1 MKADLME
8 AQQPL
13 TDGTS
18 AAVRTRSGACEIDV
32 TLTAA
37 AVSGVRDLVSACL
50 RLWGLT
56 ELDWRVT
63 LTASELLTNAFQHAR
78 KEDESSVPVKVVLT
92 RTPDGV
98 FLCVSDPHPWL
109 PAPVSAGDN
118 DEGGRG
124 LMLIKT
130 LSDRYGCS
138 STAHGKDV
146 WVTILHSA

>member
-1 MKADLME
+1 MRADLME
-8 AQQPL
+8 TQRPVSEE
-13 TDGTS
+13 TS
-18 AAVRTRSGACEIDV
+18 AVVRTRSGACEIAIA
-32 TLTAA
+32 LTAA
-37 AVSGVRDLVSACL
+37 AVSDVRDLVSACL
-50 RLWGLT
+50 RLWGLS

-78 KEDESSVPVKVVLT
+78 KEDESSVQVKVVLT

-109 PAPVSAGDN
+109 PAPVSAGDS

-124 LMLIKT
+124 LVLVRK

-146 WVTILHSA
+146 WATILHSA

>member
-1 MKADLME
+1 ME

-37 AVSGVRDLVSACL
+37 AVSGMRGLVSACL

-98 FLCVSDPHPWL
+98 FLCVSDPHPWP
-109 PAPVSAGDN
+109 PAPVPAGDD

-138 STAHGKDV
+138 PTAHGKDV

>member
-1 MKADLME
+1 ME

-37 AVSGVRDLVSACL
+37 AVSGMRGLVSACL

-92 RTPDGV
+92 RTPDGI
-98 FLCVSDPHPWL
+98 FLCVSDPRPWL
-109 PAPVSAGDN
+109 PAPVPAGDD

-138 STAHGKDV
+138 PTAHGKDV

>member
-1 MKADLME
+1 MKANLME
-8 AQQPL
+8 AQQPV

-18 AAVRTRSGACEIDV
+18 AAVQTRSGACEIDV
-32 TLTAA
+32 ALTAA
-37 AVSGVRDLVSACL
+37 AIPGVRDLVSACL
-50 RLWGLT
+50 RLWGMT

-78 KEDESSVPVKVVLT
+78 KADESSVPVKVVLT

-98 FLCVSDPHPWL
+98 FLCVSDPRPWL
-109 PAPVSAGDN
+109 PAVVSAGDN
-118 DEGGRG
+118 DESGRG

>member
-1 MKADLME
+1 MRDLPVLDLAAHLRHLE
-8 AQQPL
+8 PVQLAQGL
-13 TDGTS
+13 
-18 AAVRTRSGACEIDV
+18 RGARV
-32 TLTAA
+32 
-37 AVSGVRDLVSACL
+37 LVSACL

-63 LTASELLTNAFQHAR
+63 LTASEMLTNAFQHAR

-98 FLCVSDPHPWL
+98 FLCVSDPRPLL
-109 PAPVSAGDN
+109 PAAVSAGAN

>member
-8 AQQPL
+8 AQQPV

-32 TLTAA
+32 ALTAP
-37 AVSGVRDLVSACL
+37 AVSGVRVLVSACL

-63 LTASELLTNAFQHAR
+63 LTASEMLTNAFQHAR

-98 FLCVSDPHPWL
+98 FLCVSDPRPLL
-109 PAPVSAGDN
+109 PAAVSAGAN

>member
-1 MKADLME
+1 ME
-8 AQQPL
+8 AQQPV

-32 TLTAA
+32 ALTAA

-50 RLWGLT
+50 RLWSLT
-56 ELDWRVT
+56 ELNWRVT

-92 RTPDGV
+92 RTPDGI
-98 FLCVSDPHPWL
+98 FLCVSDPRPWL
-109 PAPVSAGDN
+109 PAPVPAGDN
-118 DEGGRG
+118 DEGRRG

-138 STAHGKDV
+138 PTAQGKDV

>member
-8 AQQPL
+8 AQQPV
-13 TDGTS
+13 TEGTI

-32 TLTAA
+32 ALTAA

-63 LTASELLTNAFQHAR
+63 LTASELLSNAFQHAR
-78 KEDESSVPVKVVLT
+78 KEDESSVPVKVILT

-109 PAPVSAGDN
+109 PVPISAGDN

-124 LMLIKT
+124 LMLIKK

-146 WVTILHSA
+146 WATILHSA

>member
-8 AQQPL
+8 AQQPI
-13 TDGTS
+13 TEGTS
-18 AAVRTRSGACEIDV
+18 STVRTRSGACEIDIA
-32 TLTAA
+32 LTAA
-37 AVSGVRDLVSACL
+37 AVSGVRDLVRACL

-63 LTASELLTNAFQHAR
+63 LTVSELLTNAFQHAR
-78 KEDESSVPVKVVLT
+78 KEHESSVPVKVVLT

-98 FLCVSDPHPWL
+98 FLCVSDPHPRF
-109 PAPVSAGDN
+109 PAPVLAGDN

-124 LMLIKT
+124 LVLIKK

-146 WVTILHSA
+146 WATILHSA

>member
-8 AQQPL
+8 AQQPNI
-13 TDGTS
+13 DGTS
-18 AAVRTRSGACEIDV
+18 ATVRTRSGVCEIDV
-32 TLTAA
+32 VLTVA

-50 RLWGLT
+50 FLWGLG
-56 ELDWRVT
+56 ELNWRVT

-78 KEDESSVPVKVVLT
+78 KEGESSVAVKVVLT

-98 FLCVSDPHPWL
+98 FLCVSDPHPGL
-109 PAPVSAGDN
+109 PAPVFASEG

-124 LMLIKT
+124 LMLIMEV
-130 LSDRYGCS
+130 SDRYGCS

-146 WVTILHSA
+146 WVTILRCT

>member
-1 MKADLME
+1 ME
-8 AQQPL
+8 AQQP
-13 TDGTS
+13 TADGTS
-18 AAVRTRSGACEIDV
+18 AAVRTRSGACEVDV

-78 KEDESSVPVKVVLT
+78 KEDETSVPVKVVLT

-98 FLCVSDPHPWL
+98 FLCVSDPHPRL
-109 PAPVSAGDN
+109 PALAPAGDN
-118 DEGGRG
+118 DESGRG
-124 LMLIKT
+124 LSLIET
-130 LSDRYGCS
+130 LTDRYGCS

>member
-8 AQQPL
+8 AQHTL

-18 AAVRTRSGACEIDV
+18 AAVRTHSGACEIDV
-32 TLTAA
+32 ALTAA
-37 AVSGVRDLVSACL
+37 AVSGLRDLVSACL
-50 RLWGLT
+50 HLWGLT

-63 LTASELLTNAFQHAR
+63 LTASELLTNVFQHAR
-78 KEDESSVPVKVVLT
+78 KDDESSVPVKVVLT

-98 FLCVSDPHPWL
+98 FMCVSDPHPWL
-109 PAPVSAGDN
+109 PTPVSAGDN

>member
-8 AQQPL
+8 AQQPF

-18 AAVRTRSGACEIDV
+18 ATLRARSGACEIDV
-32 TLTAA
+32 VPTAA
-37 AVSGVRDLVSACL
+37 AVSGVRDLVRACL

-56 ELDWRVT
+56 ELDSRVT
-63 LTASELLTNAFQHAR
+63 LTASELMTNAFQPAR

-98 FLCVSDPHPWL
+98 FLCVSDPHPRL

-124 LMLIKT
+124 LVLIKEI
-130 LSDRYGCS
+130 SDGYGCS
-138 STAHGKDV
+138 STAHGKDI
-146 WVTILHSA
+146 WATILRSA

>member
-32 TLTAA
+32 ALTAA

-92 RTPDGV
+92 RTPDGI

-109 PAPVSAGDN
+109 PAAVSAGDK
-118 DEGGRG
+118 DESGRG

-130 LSDRYGCS
+130 LSNRYGCS
-138 STAHGKDV
+138 STAHSKDV
-146 WVTILHSA
+146 WVMVLHSA

>member
-1 MKADLME
+1 ME
-8 AQQPL
+8 AQQPV

-18 AAVRTRSGACEIDV
+18 ATVRTRSGACEIDV
-32 TLTAA
+32 ALTAP
-37 AVSGVRDLVSACL
+37 AVSVVRELVSACL
-50 RLWGLT
+50 RLWGLA

-63 LTASELLTNAFQHAR
+63 LTVSELLTNAFQHAR
-78 KEDESSVPVKVVLT
+78 KVDDSSVPVKVVLT

-98 FLCVSDPHPWL
+98 FLCVSDPHPRL

-124 LMLIKT
+124 LLLIKK

-146 WVTILHSA
+146 WATILHSA

>member
-13 TDGTS
+13 TYGTS

-32 TLTAA
+32 ALTAA

-50 RLWGLT
+50 RLWGMT

-92 RTPDGV
+92 RTPDGI

-109 PAPVSAGDN
+109 PAPVPAGDN

-130 LSDRYGCS
+130 LSNRYGCS
-138 STAHGKDV
+138 PTTHGKDV
-146 WVTILHSA
+146 WVTVLHSA

>member
-8 AQQPL
+8 AQRPVAE
-13 TDGTS
+13 GTS
-18 AAVRTRSGACEIDV
+18 TAVRTRSGACEIDV
-32 TLTAA
+32 ALTAA
-37 AVSGVRDLVSACL
+37 AVSGVRDLISACL

-78 KEDESSVPVKVVLT
+78 KEDKSSVPVKVVLT

-109 PAPVSAGDN
+109 PAAASAGDN
-118 DEGGRG
+118 DESGRG

-146 WVTILHSA
+146 WVTILYSA

>member
-1 MKADLME
+1 ME
-8 AQQPL
+8 AQQPAAE
-13 TDGTS
+13 GTC
-18 AAVRTRSGACEIDV
+18 AAVRTRSGSCEIDV
-32 TLTAA
+32 ALTAA

-56 ELDWRVT
+56 ELDWRV
-63 LTASELLTNAFQHAR
+63 TASELLTNAFQHAR

-98 FLCVSDPHPWL
+98 FLCVSDPHPLL

-124 LMLIKT
+124 LMLIKK
-130 LSDRYGCS
+130 LSDKYGCS

-146 WVTILHSA
+146 WATILHSA

>member
-8 AQQPL
+8 AQQPV
-13 TDGTS
+13 TKSTS
-18 AAVRTRSGACEIDV
+18 ATVRTSSGACEIDIA
-32 TLTAA
+32 LTAT
-37 AVSGVRDLVSACL
+37 AVSRVRDLVSACL

-78 KEDESSVPVKVVLT
+78 REDESSVRVKVVLT

-98 FLCVSDPHPWL
+98 FLCVSDPHPRL
-109 PAPVSAGDN
+109 PALVSAGDN

-124 LMLIKT
+124 LVLIKK

-146 WVTILHSA
+146 WATILHSA

>member
-8 AQQPL
+8 AQQPV

-18 AAVRTRSGACEIDV
+18 SALRTQSGTCEIDV
-32 TLTAA
+32 ALTAA
-37 AVSGVRDLVSACL
+37 AVSGVRDLVRACL
-50 RLWGLT
+50 RLWGLA

-63 LTASELLTNAFQHAR
+63 LTASEFLTNAFQHAR

-98 FLCVSDPHPWL
+98 FLCVSDPHPRL
-109 PAPVSAGDN
+109 PAPVPAGGN

-124 LMLIKT
+124 LMLIKK
-130 LSDRYGCS
+130 LSTKYGCS
-138 STAHGKDV
+138 STARGKDV
-146 WVTILHSA
+146 WATILRSA

>member
-1 MKADLME
+1 MKADLMG
-8 AQQPL
+8 AQQPVS
-13 TDGTS
+13 DGTS

-32 TLTAA
+32 VLTDA

-109 PAPVSAGDN
+109 PAAVSAGEN